1 MSRNLMLLRARL
13 TKLKLNILYR
23 MRRKGRFNGNF
34 YYIKEKY
41 ATIE

>member
-13 TKLKLNILYR
+13 TKLKLNILYQ
-23 MRRKGRFNGNF
+23 MRRKGRFNEKF